1 MKKIVLTFGIISG
14 LLATIMM
21 AITMPLVLNGKID
34 HDKAAIVGY
43 TAIVLSFLVVF
54 FGIRTYR
61 ENAGGTITFGKAFK
75 VGLLMVLISSAFYVA
90 AWEVIY
96 FKFMPNFWNVM
107 ADRTA
112 VSMRAKGEP
121 EAKIAAAMQEMRDY
135 KKVYDN
141 PVLNAAFTLLEP
153 LPVGIVVAL
162 ISAAIL
168 RKKGPAPPVAA
179 TAVA

>member
-1 MKKIVLTFGIISG
+1 MKKVVITFGLISG
-14 LLATIMM
+14 VISSAMM
-21 AITMPLVLNGKID
+21 FLTLPFLENGAVNDSNGLIL
-34 HDKAAIVGY
+34 GY
-43 TAIVLSFLVVF
+43 TSIVLSLLLVF
-54 FGIRTYR
+54 FGIRSYR
-61 ENAGGTITFGKAFK
+61 ENAGGTITFGRAFK
-75 VGLLMVLISSAFYVA
+75 VGLLIVLISSAFYVA
-90 AWEVIY
+90 TWQVLY

-121 EAKIAAAMQEMRDY
+121 EAKIAATTQEMMGY

-141 PVLNAAFTLLEP
+141 PFLNAAFTLLEP

-168 RKKGPAPPVAA
+168 RKKGPAPPAAA
-179 TAVA
+179 TAIA

>member
-14 LLATIMM
+14 LLSALMM
-21 AITMPLVLNGKID
+21 SITMPLTLNGKIP
-34 HDKAAIVGY
+34 HDKGLLIGY
-43 TAIVLSFLVVF
+43 TAIVLAFLLVF

-61 ENAGGTITFGKAFK
+61 ENAGGTITFGRAFK
-75 VGLLMVLISSAFYVA
+75 IGLLIVLISSAFYVA
-90 AWEVIY
+90 TWQVLY
-96 FKFMPNFWNVM
+96 FKFMPNFWDVM

-112 VSMRAKGEP
+112 VSMRANGES
-121 EAKIAAAMQEMRDY
+121 EAKIAAATQQMREY

-141 PVLNAAFTLLEP
+141 PLLNIAFTLIEP

-168 RKKGPAPPVAA
+168 RKKGPAPPAAA
-179 TAVA
+179 TVLA